1 MGPNTGM
8 QASLKFTQQWL
19 LITFKEIL
27 ADEVFVL
34 IFLLQD
40 KRNWIQS
47 FLDSWEI
54 LMMFISVDLE
64 VFN

>member
-8 QASLKFTQQWL
+8 QASLRFTQQWL
-19 LITFKEIL
+19 LITFDEIL
-27 ADEVFVL
+27 ADAVFVL